1 MNLEEL
7 INFHTKCAN
16 LSKNAPGSMPQMH
29 RDAVELLTTLLTPKS
44 ADIESLPGKP
54 WNAHAVLHDV
64 LNTVPIDTPL
74 MVLWLDKDE
83 FTRFRMSCTN
93 MQSVWMMHQQLH
105 KY

>member
-7 INFHTKCAN
+7 INYHRAKIGKG
-16 LSKNAPGSMPQMH
+16 LSSETHKE
-29 RDAVELLTTLLTPKS
+29 AVELLTSLLPPPKS

-64 LNTVPIDTPL
+64 LNTVPIDAPL

-83 FTRFRMSCTN
+83 FTRFRMSCSN